1 VTACDAC
8 LRRARLIA
16 ELRGHLDH
24 LHAERGLLGE
34 VFALGDE
41 DLLEAIVP
49 DPSARERIGER
60 VRAAPVSRERTRAAA
75 TGLAIVCR
83 HDAAYPPPLRDL
95 QGPPSALFVRGGQRL
110 AALMDP
116 PAVAIV
122 GARRASAYGLE
133 MARTLGRGLA
143 AAGLTVVSGMA
154 LGVDSAAHAGA
165 LEAGARTIAVLGGGA
180 DVAYPRAKRAL
191 HTELCERAA
200 VVSELPAGF
209 RPRRWTFPARNRVIA
224 GLAAMTVVVEAGERS
239 GALITARV
247 AREIGRDVGAV
258 PGQVTSPAAAGANAL
273 LRDGACFVDGAQSVL
288 DALFGAGARSVPQER
303 RPEELTPVL
312 RILLDEVR
320 HGEGSVA
327 GLVAGRDVS
336 QVMAALA
343 ELELRG
349 YVRRGA
355 GGVYVALP

>member
-1 VTACDAC
+1 
-8 LRRARLIA
+8 
-16 ELRGHLDH
+16 
-24 LHAERGLLGE
+24 
-34 VFALGDE
+34 
-41 DLLEAIVP
+41 
-49 DPSARERIGER
+49 
-60 VRAAPVSRERTRAAA
+60 
-75 TGLAIVCR
+75 
-83 HDAAYPPPLRDL
+83 
-95 QGPPSALFVRGGQRL
+95 
-110 AALMDP
+110 
-116 PAVAIV
+116 
-122 GARRASAYGLE
+122 
-133 MARTLGRGLA
+133 
-143 AAGLTVVSGMA
+143 
-154 LGVDSAAHAGA
+154 
-165 LEAGARTIAVLGGGA
+165 
-180 DVAYPRAKRAL
+180 
-191 HTELCERAA
+191 
-200 VVSELPAGF
+200 VSELPAGF